1 MRGGSGAGAIARAVT
16 DSVDAARASE
26 LAAFDEAT
34 ERLAVLDP
42 EQLTLVQAAV
52 IRALLEE
59 NHPGGLSGE
68 DVAEVLERCVR
79 SAAGW
84 LSALDPTLLVT
95 VLTGALGV
103 FDPDEEQR
111 SVDRL
116 GLATH
121 ASLVIADLL
130 VAGDL
135 QLPGYVDLALAEIQR
150 AETIEMP

>member
-1 MRGGSGAGAIARAVT
+1 MRGASAGAIARAVT
-16 DSVDAARASE
+16 DSVDAARAND
-26 LAAFDEAT
+26 LAAFEEAT

-52 IRALLEE
+52 IRALLEDT
-59 NHPGGLSGE
+59 HAGGLSGE

-84 LSALDPTLLVT
+84 LSDFDPTLLVT

-103 FDPDEEQR
+103 FDPDEEPR
-111 SVDRL
+111 VVNRL

-135 QLPGYVDLALAEIQR
+135 QPSGYVDMALAEIQR